1 MSTSEVDERPP
12 LPHRLVVPTVDTGE
26 VGLVLTVCGV
36 EWERAP
42 HAERRRD
49 IRGYWSVTLENGDRY
64 VLPEGLHG
72 WARSLDSDVRRRLV
86 RLPVVCAFAQHG
98 GAAAARIL
106 SAAQNG

>member
-42 HAERRRD
+42 TPSA
-49 IRGYWSVTLENGDRY
+49 
-64 VLPEGLHG
+64 
-72 WARSLDSDVRRRLV
+72 
-86 RLPVVCAFAQHG
+86 
-98 GAAAARIL
+98 GATSGAT
-106 SAAQNG
+106 GP